1 MAQQVGGQVVGNIG
15 MYGMYTAETIPLDH
29 WQLLHFETYDQKRQT
44 VEAEARNMSGSR
56 LVAMRIHH
64 KTMTSPSAAWLT
76 DVCFRG

>member
-44 VEAEARNMSGSR
+44 VEGGGKKYVGLQIGRNEN
-56 LVAMRIHH
+56 
-64 KTMTSPSAAWLT
+64 SP
-76 DVCFRG
+76 